1 MSDHL
6 ISYLI
11 LSGVLASI
19 GVYGFLERRNL
30 IGILISIELILNAAS
45 INFLAFNKFLFPDKG
60 MGQTAVIFII
70 GLAAVEATLALSI
83 ILVLYR
89 GMTSINIEEA
99 NNLKG

>member
-1 MSDHL
+1 MSESL
-6 ISYLI
+6 IAYLL
-11 LSGVLASI
+11 LSGTLAAI

-45 INFLAFNKFLFPDKG
+45 INFLAFNKFVSPDKG
-60 MGQTAVIFII
+60 LGQAIVLLII
-70 GLAAVEATLALSI
+70 GLAAAEATLALSI

-99 NNLKG
+99 NHLKG

>member
-1 MSDHL
+1 MSNHL
-6 ISYLI
+6 ECYLI
-11 LSGVLASI
+11 LSALLAAI

-60 MGQTAVIFII
+60 MGQAAVLFII
-70 GLAAVEATLALSI
+70 GLAAAEATLALSI

-89 GMTSINIEEA
+89 GMTSINIEQA

>member
-1 MSDHL
+1 MSNYL
-6 ISYLI
+6 ESYLI
-11 LSGVLASI
+11 LSALLAAI

-45 INFLAFNKFLFPDKG
+45 INFLAFNKFLSPDKSI
-60 MGQTAVIFII
+60 GQAIVLFII
-70 GLAAVEATLALSI
+70 GLAAAEATLALSI

-89 GMTSINIEEA
+89 GMTSINIEQA

>member
-1 MSDHL
+1 MSNSL
-6 ISYLI
+6 ESYLI
-11 LSGVLASI
+11 LSGLLASI

-45 INFLAFNKFLFPDKG
+45 INFLAFNRFLSPDKAL
-60 MGQTAVIFII
+60 GQAAVLFII
-70 GLAAVEATLALSI
+70 GLAAAEATLALSI
-83 ILVLYR
+83 ILLLYK

>member
-6 ISYLI
+6 QSYLI
-11 LSGVLASI
+11 LSALLAAI

-45 INFLAFNKFLFPDKG
+45 INFLAFNKFVAPDKG
-60 MGQTAVIFII
+60 IGQVVVILII
-70 GLAAVEATLALSI
+70 GLAAAEVTLALSI

-89 GMTSINIEEA
+89 GMTSINIEQA